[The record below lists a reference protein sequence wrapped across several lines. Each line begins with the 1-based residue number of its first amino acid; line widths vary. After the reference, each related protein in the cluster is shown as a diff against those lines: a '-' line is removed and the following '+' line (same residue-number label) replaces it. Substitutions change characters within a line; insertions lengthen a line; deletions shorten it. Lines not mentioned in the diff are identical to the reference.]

1 MLNNVVLIGRLATDP
16 DSKVTP
22 SGVPVCNFRLAVER
36 SFSNRDGER
45 ETDFFRVVC
54 WRGLAETVGEYLDKG
69 RLVGVKG
76 RLQVSQWE
84 QDGQKRERVEVVADE
99 VRFLDGKRERESV
112 SQDEVASEFGG
123 EEVPFD

>member
-16 DSKVTP
+16 DLKYTQ
-22 SGVPVCNFRLAVER
+22 SGIAVANFRLAVER
-36 SFSNRDGER
+36 PFSNKDGER
-45 ETDFFRVVC
+45 ETDFFTVVC
-54 WRGLAETVGEYLDKG
+54 WRKLAETVGEYLDKG

-99 VRFLDGKRERESV
+99 VRFLDGKRERESG

-123 EEVPFD
+123 EEVPF

>member
-16 DSKVTP
+16 DMKYTQ
-22 SGVPVCNFRLAVER
+22 SGVAVCNFRLAVER
-36 SFSNRDGER
+36 PFANRDGER
-45 ETDFFRVVC
+45 ETDFFTVVC

-112 SQDEVASEFGG
+112 SQGEVASEFGG